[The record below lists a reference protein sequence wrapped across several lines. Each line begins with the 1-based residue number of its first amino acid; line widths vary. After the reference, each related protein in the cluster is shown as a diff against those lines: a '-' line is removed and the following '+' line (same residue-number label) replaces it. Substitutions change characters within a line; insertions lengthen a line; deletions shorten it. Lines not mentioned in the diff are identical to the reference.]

1 MSVDSYEQLVQALFP
16 RLTGGIRWGLGRTR
30 RMLASVG
37 DPHRTFR
44 SVHVGGTNGKGSVA
58 ATLESVLRSAGQRTG
73 LYTSPHLC
81 TFRERIGIAGQPIGE
96 EALLT
101 AARRLWP
108 AVEIERPSF
117 FEATTAIAFLA
128 LAEAGVEVA
137 VIEVGLGGRLDATNV
152 ITPEIAIVTNVALD
166 HVQFLGPTLA
176 SVAAEKAGI
185 FKRGVPALTA
195 ETEPEPLAVLRDAAL
210 RAGTSLD
217 ALQPDAVSIIASDI
231 AGTHFRV
238 RGTSWGEIEIRTPL
252 LGAHQAVNGALA
264 VAALD
269 RLPAD
274 LKPDYETL
282 LHGIAAVDWPGR
294 LQVERARDRTWVF
307 DVAHN
312 VAGVQALSSALATLP
327 LPSPRILLMGVLGDK
342 DWRNMLRPLYAVA
355 EGAVLTRP
363 PTAPVDRA
371 WDPDI
376 VLAEVPDP
384 RAEAIPDFALAMDVA
399 ARRAG
404 PGGTVIVTGSFHTVG
419 DTLAVL
425 GRAPAGVDPGLP
437 APPIAA

>member
-1 MSVDSYEQLVQALFP
+1 
-16 RLTGGIRWGLGRTR
+16 
-30 RMLASVG
+30 MLASVG
-37 DPHRTFR
+37 DPHQTFR
-44 SVHVGGTNGKGSVA
+44 SLHIGGTNGKGSVA
-58 ATLESVLRSAGQRTG
+58 ATLESVLRAGGHRTG

-81 TFRERIGIAGQPIGE
+81 TFRERINIAGQPIGE
-96 EALLT
+96 EALLA

-128 LAEAGVEVA
+128 LAEAGVDTA

-166 HVQFLGPTLA
+166 HVQFLGPTLS
-176 SVAAEKAGI
+176 SVAAEKGGI
-185 FKRGVPALTA
+185 FKRAVPALTA
-195 ETEPEPLAVLRDAAL
+195 EDDPEPLAVLRDSAK

-217 ALQPDAVSIIASDI
+217 FLSPDAVSVIQSDM
-231 AGTHFRV
+231 AGTRFHM
-238 RGTSWGEIEIRTPL
+238 RGTSWHDIEIHTRL
-252 LGAHQAVNGALA
+252 LGAHQAMNGALA

-274 LKPDYETL
+274 LKPDRETL
-282 LHGIAAVDWPGR
+282 LQGIAAVDWPGR
-294 LQVERARDRTWVF
+294 LQVERVRDRTWVF

-312 VAGVQALSSALATLP
+312 VAGVQALSAALAALP
-327 LPSPRILLMGVLGDK
+327 LPSPRILLVGVLGDK

-355 EGAVLTRP
+355 DGAVLTRP
-363 PTAPVDRA
+363 PTAPLERA
-371 WDPDI
+371 WDPDV

-384 RAEAIPDFALAMDVA
+384 AAEAIPDFALALEAA

-404 PGGTVIVTGSFHTVG
+404 PGGTIIVTGSFHTVG
-419 DTLAVL
+419 DALAML
-425 GRAPAGVDPGLP
+425 GRAPAGVDPAMP

>member
-1 MSVDSYEQLVQALFP
+1 
-16 RLTGGIRWGLGRTR
+16 
-30 RMLASVG
+30 MLASVG
-37 DPHRTFR
+37 DPHQTFR
-44 SVHVGGTNGKGSVA
+44 SLHIGGTNGKGSVA
-58 ATLESVLRSAGQRTG
+58 ATLESVLRAGGHRTG

-81 TFRERIGIAGQPIGE
+81 TFRERINIAGQPIGE
-96 EALLT
+96 EALLA

-128 LAEAGVEVA
+128 LAEAGVDTA

-166 HVQFLGPTLA
+166 HVQFLGPTLS
-176 SVAAEKAGI
+176 SVAAEKGGI
-185 FKRGVPALTA
+185 FKRAVPALTA
-195 ETEPEPLAVLRDAAL
+195 EDDPEPLAVLRDSAK

-217 ALQPDAVSIIASDI
+217 VLSPDAVSIIQSDM
-231 AGTHFRV
+231 AGTRFHM
-238 RGTSWGEIEIRTPL
+238 RGTSWHDIEIHTRL
-252 LGAHQAVNGALA
+252 LGAHQAMNGALA

-274 LKPDYETL
+274 LKPDRETL
-282 LHGIAAVDWPGR
+282 LQGIAAVDWPGR
-294 LQVERARDRTWVF
+294 LQVERVRDRTWVF

-312 VAGVQALSSALATLP
+312 VAGVQALSAALAALP
-327 LPSPRILLMGVLGDK
+327 LPSPRILLVGVLGDK

-355 EGAVLTRP
+355 DGAVLTRP
-363 PTAPVDRA
+363 PTAPIERA
-371 WDPDI
+371 WDPDV

-384 RAEAIPDFALAMDVA
+384 AAEAIPDFALALEAA

-404 PGGTVIVTGSFHTVG
+404 PGGTIIVTGSFHTVG
-419 DTLAVL
+419 DALAML
-425 GRAPAGVDPGLP
+425 GRAPAGVDPAMP

>member
-1 MSVDSYEQLVQALFP
+1 
-16 RLTGGIRWGLGRTR
+16 
-30 RMLASVG
+30 
-37 DPHRTFR
+37 
-44 SVHVGGTNGKGSVA
+44 VGGTNGKGSVA
-58 ATLESVLRSAGQRTG
+58 ATLESVLRASGHRTG

-81 TFRERIGIAGQPIGE
+81 TFRERICIAGQPIGE
-96 EALLT
+96 EALLA
-101 AARRLWP
+101 AARRIWP
-108 AVEIERPSF
+108 AVETERPSF

-128 LAEAGVEVA
+128 LAEAGVEAA
-137 VIEVGLGGRLDATNV
+137 VIEVGLGGRLDSTNV

-185 FKRGVPALTA
+185 FKRGVPAVTA
-195 ETEPEPLAVLRDAAL
+195 ETHPEPLAVLRDAA
-210 RAGTSLD
+210 RHAGASLD
-217 ALQPDAVSIIASDI
+217 IVWPGSVSIIASDM
-231 AGTHFRV
+231 AGTRFRV
-238 RGTSWGEIEIRTPL
+238 RSTAWHELEIRTRL
-252 LGAHQAVNGALA
+252 LGAHQAVNAALA

-269 RLPAD
+269 RLPID
-274 LKPDYETL
+274 LRPDRETL
-282 LHGIAAVDWPGR
+282 LQGIAAVDWPGR
-294 LQVERARDRTWVF
+294 LQVEQARDRTWVF

-312 VAGVQALSSALATLP
+312 VAGVQALSTALAALP
-327 LPSPRILLMGVLGDK
+327 LPSPRILLVGVLGDK

-355 EGAVLTRP
+355 DGAVLTRP
-363 PTAPVDRA
+363 PTAPVERA

-384 RAEAIPDFALAMDVA
+384 SAEAVPDFVLAMDIA

-419 DTLAVL
+419 DALAAL
-425 GRAPAGVDPGLP
+425 GRAPAGVDPGMP